1 MADSKSKS
9 SIYHTGKIVEINPQF
24 TSVEIVSMS
33 ACAECHA
40 KNLCGVADMKIKVIM
55 VPTDP
60 YGDYEVGDEVRVLL
74 KKSMG
79 VKAVWI
85 SYVIPLIIL
94 LILIV
99 SLSAVTVHEVY
110 VGLGAIAGI
119 AVYYLFVYLF
129 RNRLAKDYVFE
140 IKEMRN

>member
-1 MADSKSKS
+1 MAEKS
-9 SIYHTGKIVEINPQF
+9 SSKIAHVGKIVEINPQF

-40 KNLCGVADMKIKVIM
+40 KNLCGVSDEKIKIIM

-60 YGDYEVGDEVRVLL
+60 YGNFELGDEVNVFL
-74 KKSMG
+74 KRSMG
-79 VKAVWI
+79 WKAVWI

-99 SLSAVTVHEVY
+99 SLSAVTAHEVY
-110 VGLGAIAGI
+110 VGLGAIAGV

-129 RNRLAKDYVFE
+129 RNRLAKDYVFY
-140 IKEMRN
+140 IKEIRK

>member
-1 MADSKSKS
+1 MADRKNPDK
-9 SIYHTGKIVEINPQF
+9 IFHTGKIVEINPEF

-40 KNLCGVADMKIKVIM
+40 KNLCGVADMKTKIIM

-60 YGDYEVGDEVRVLL
+60 YGNFETGDEVKVLL
-74 KKSMG
+74 KRTMG

-94 LILIV
+94 LILV
-99 SLSAVTVHEVY
+99 LSLSAAKAHEVWT
-110 VGLGAIAGI
+110 GLGAIAGV

-140 IKEMRN
+140 IRELK